1 MSQTL
6 PVNNIEWI
14 KDISQ
19 LNEDFIKI
27 NNEEI
32 DEEYFLKVDVQYLEK
47 LHKIHNDLP
56 L

>member
-32 DEEYFLKVDVQYLEK
+32 DEEY
-47 LHKIHNDLP
+47 
-56 L
+56 